1 MPPPRLCSNN
11 GSLWDTIPNT
21 YFFLFASLTASA
33 KYTKERR
40 ARIMLPVLDLYAG
53 NLGSNP
59 SDVDLVHTYFGR
71 SGYYFKARHG
81 SDNQALDQQLNLYGG
96 LRWRFKN
103 QAPN

>member
-1 MPPPRLCSNN
+1 MALCRIRSR
-11 GSLWDTIPNT
+11 IPIFP
-21 YFFLFASLTASA
+21 FFANLAASA
-33 KYTKERR
+33 KYTKERH
-40 ARIMLPVLDLYAG
+40 ASIMLPVLDLHAR